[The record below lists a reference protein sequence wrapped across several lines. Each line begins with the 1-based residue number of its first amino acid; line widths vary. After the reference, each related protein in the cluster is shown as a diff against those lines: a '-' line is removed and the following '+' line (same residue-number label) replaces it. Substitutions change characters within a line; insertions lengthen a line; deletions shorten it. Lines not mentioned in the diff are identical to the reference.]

1 MKMAIL
7 ISALYKFYVEI
18 FLNVCGIPEDSWQQV
33 KPQINLAVLSFWTTF
48 LVQFANQMHH

>member
-33 KPQINLAVLSFWTTF
+33 KPQINLIRL
-48 LVQFANQMHH
+48 